1 MKTERTYE
9 ENQERAYI
17 AASRR
22 SDRNLEARVESARR
36 ASEIHKQ
43 RTGRS
48 LCSTEQDV
56 IDEEIYEEEED
67 DLPMRYRRLT
77 AHLQTQNADFNRRF
91 QSYLL
96 NNVAM
101 RQAVGNVAVNGMQ
114 VNDGFPPN
122 AGFTNPDYMKMP
134 QQQQQPPFHGQMMP
148 TKTYNR
154 ATSNYRQHSRPL
166 SVAITQNVPRFKE
179 EHSQSAQS
187 SPVNSKPVDNQR
199 ILFPVYNALP
209 VTPVSQQF
217 QVPSPT
223 YTSAAMSR
231 TGSNSNKASVSP
243 QQVSTP
249 TDQKQPQRPRNEM
262 LTSLSSAG
270 FGRQMNACM
279 NPISMTLPMESQQML
294 AEPSV
299 LDSSMSM
306 MFSQQ
311 TYSYN
316 PNAKP
321 RNNAI
326 QSYDGRN
333 QTLLPPSIDTSFGAF
348 ASSNFMASPQ
358 LLYIDPSYTPQFE
371 HGGGTVSDLG
381 YGSDMLKSGFD
392 VSGNVTPQDLEFNRA
407 NFARL

>member
-1 MKTERTYE
+1 
-9 ENQERAYI
+9 
-17 AASRR
+17 
-22 SDRNLEARVESARR
+22 
-36 ASEIHKQ
+36 
-43 RTGRS
+43 
-48 LCSTEQDV
+48 
-56 IDEEIYEEEED
+56 
-67 DLPMRYRRLT
+67 
-77 AHLQTQNADFNRRF
+77 
-91 QSYLL
+91 
-96 NNVAM
+96 
-101 RQAVGNVAVNGMQ
+101 

-134 QQQQQPPFHGQMMP
+134 QKQQQPPFHGQMMP

-154 ATSNYRQHSRPL
+154 ATSNYRQQSYPMPQSDAQPMPASYRRHSRPL

-187 SPVNSKPVDNQR
+187 SPVDSKPVDNQR

-243 QQVSTP
+243 RQVSTR
-249 TDQKQPQRPRNEM
+249 TDQKQPQRARDEM
-262 LTSLSSAG
+262 LTSLSGAG

-279 NPISMTLPMESQQML
+279 NPFSMTLPMESQQVL
-294 AEPSV
+294 AESSV
-299 LDSSMSM
+299 LDPSMSM

-316 PNAKP
+316 LNAKP

-333 QTLLPPSIDTSFGAF
+333 QTLLPPSIDTSLGAF
-348 ASSNFMASPQ
+348 APSNFMASPQ

-371 HGGGTVSDLG
+371 HVGGTVFDLG
-381 YGSDMLKSGFD
+381 YSSDMLKSGFD
-392 VSGNVTPQDLEFNRA
+392 VSGNATPHDIEFNRA